1 MNLILK
7 DIIIINNDYLNYLR
21 NSDNKVLINH
31 NEGVERPNISVLVD
45 DNGQLGAI
53 PMTSNKKLKENND
66 AFFNLIDPD
75 DKDNPIKGALQFFNV
90 IPIAEDTYKSAFKVY
105 SNNQNYVSLL
115 KKEQY
120 IIQNNLTEITKR
132 FSKALRYSK
141 VYKKLKE
148 EGKDNLFYKNYLDF
162 DLLIDKSKNWSLV
175 HKLYIFLDSYTKL
188 SNTNLKTYKAFN
200 QSFNTIQ
207 NIKYEDV
214 FRFSNSL
221 IDAYN
226 RFSKYSKYIIFIN
239 NSIREQELKKII
251 PPIIKSFNEYEEIIK
266 QKEKSKNKNYERER

>member
-1 MNLILK
+1 M
-7 DIIIINNDYLNYLR
+7 
-21 NSDNKVLINH
+21 
-31 NEGVERPNISVLVD
+31 
-45 DNGQLGAI
+45 
-53 PMTSNKKLKENND
+53 
-66 AFFNLIDPD
+66 
-75 DKDNPIKGALQFFNV
+75 
-90 IPIAEDTYKSAFKVY
+90 
-105 SNNQNYVSLL
+105 
-115 KKEQY
+115 
-120 IIQNNLTEITKR
+120 
-132 FSKALRYSK
+132 
-141 VYKKLKE
+141 
-148 EGKDNLFYKNYLDF
+148 
-162 DLLIDKSKNWSLV
+162 LIDKSKNWSLV

-221 IDAYN
+221 TDAYN

-266 QKEKSKNKNYERER
+266 QKDKSKNKDYERER

>member
-21 NSDNKVLINH
+21 NSDSKVLINH
-31 NEGVERPNISVLVD
+31 NEGLERPNISVLVD
-45 DNGQLGAI
+45 DNGQLWAI
-53 PMTSNKKLKENND
+53 PMTSNKRLKENND
-66 AFFNLIDPD
+66 AFFNLTDPD
-75 DKDNPIKGALQFFNV
+75 DKDNPNKGALQFFNM
-90 IPIAEDTYKSAFKVY
+90 IPIAEDTYKSALKVY

-120 IIQNNLTEITKR
+120 IIQNNLPEITKR

-141 VYKKLKE
+141 VYRKLKE

-221 IDAYN
+221 TDAYN

-266 QKEKSKNKNYERER
+266 QKEKFKNKDYERER